1 MQKTIA
7 LMRGDGIGPE
17 IVQEAVRCLDA
28 VQTRFGHQFIYTE
41 LLLGGSAI
49 DETGSPLPQ
58 STIDGC
64 LAADGVLLGA
74 IGGPKW
80 EHLPGDQR
88 PEKGLLGIRKA
99 MGVYANLRPAT
110 LFDAMRGACPLRS
123 DIAEKGFDF
132 LVVRELISGVYFGE
146 HKTEIEDGLRVARDE
161 MRYDE
166 EEIRRIMHVAFGI
179 AQKRGKKLTSVDKAN
194 VLDTSRLWRAI
205 AQEVANEYP
214 DVILSHMLV
223 DNAAMQIVK
232 DPAAFDVVVTE
243 NMFGDILSDEASMI
257 TGSIGLIP
265 SASLGDGG
273 CGLYEPIHGSA
284 PDIAGQGKANPI
296 GTILSAAMMLRHSLE
311 MQEEAACVEE
321 AVQVVLKAGVR
332 TADIAEG
339 SESVSCEEM
348 GRHIAEK
355 IAVIV

>member
-17 IVQEAVRCLDA
+17 IVKEAVRVLDA
-28 VQTRFGHQFIYTE
+28 VALRFKHQFVYTE
-41 LLLGGSAI
+41 LLLGGIAI
-49 DETGSPLPQ
+49 DETGTPLPQ

-99 MGVYANLRPAT
+99 MGVYANLRPAV
-110 LFDAMRGACPLRS
+110 LFDAMRPACPLRS
-123 DIAEKGFDF
+123 DIANLGFDF
-132 LVVRELISGVYFGE
+132 LVVRELIGGIYFGE
-146 HKTEIEDGLRVARDE
+146 HKTETQNGLRVATDE

-166 EEIRRIMHVAFGI
+166 AEIRRIMHVAFSL
-179 AQKRGKKLTSVDKAN
+179 ARTRGKKLTSVDKAN
-194 VLDTSRLWRAI
+194 VLDTSRLWRAV
-205 AQEVANEYP
+205 ANEVAPEYP
-214 DVILSHMLV
+214 DVTLSHMLV
-223 DNAAMQIVK
+223 DNAAMQMVRE
-232 DPAAFDVVVTE
+232 PSAFDVVVTE

-296 GTILSAAMMLRHSLE
+296 GTILSAAMLLRHSLQME
-311 MQEEAACVEE
+311 EEAACVEA
-321 AVQVVLKAGVR
+321 AVQAVLKSGVR
-332 TADIAEG
+332 TADIAAG
-339 SESVSCEEM
+339 GDSVSCEEM
-348 GRHIAEK
+348 GQCVAQEIANK
-355 IAVIV
+355 